1 MVPSPEQFWIAL
13 AGGFLPALIAVY
25 KRRGV
30 IRWYLYG
37 ALCTL
42 VAWPL
47 LALPTLHALL
57 VRRRDPPPK
66 PSPQEERRAAALS
79 LLEESSV
86 RSYPS
91 WIEDLTRKSRDGVD
105 RRRYVYEHIGPGEPL
120 ELVREL
126 ANRGDGGSVA
136 YCHRG
141 VRLGYVPKRQRWIAD
156 ALDDGLSLIAVAMK
170 VKVGW
175 INRRRAKFVAT
186 RIVVLSKG
194 GRR

>member
-1 MVPSPEQFWIAL
+1 VVPSPEQLWIAL

-37 ALCTL
+37 ALCAL

-57 VRRRDPPPK
+57 VRWRDPPPK
-66 PSPQEERRAAALS
+66 PSAQEERRAAALS

-105 RRRYVYEHIGPGEPL
+105 RRRYVCEHIGPGEPL
-120 ELVREL
+120 ELVREP
-126 ANRGDGGSVA
+126 ANRSDGGSVA

-186 RIVVLSKG
+186 RIVVLSEG
-194 GRR
+194 VRR